1 MNTVEDRANR
11 IKLSSM
17 ISRNL
22 MWQYSVGLI
31 AHLVIITIISA
42 GWDSAYLALTVF
54 TVFVTLITIAGP
66 LQQMDQWKA
75 VIDDSQENEA
85 DLHIMKLSDTV
96 QWGMFKGLVVCS
108 LGLTALA
115 EIYLMWMA

>member
-1 MNTVEDRANR
+1 
-11 IKLSSM
+11 
-17 ISRNL
+17 

-31 AHLVIITIISA
+31 SHLVIITIISA

>member
-11 IKLSSM
+11 IMLSST

-54 TVFVTLITIAGP
+54 TVFVTLISIAGP
-66 LQQMDQWKA
+66 LQAMDLWKA
-75 VIDDSQENEA
+75 NIEDSQENEA
-85 DLHIMKLSDTV
+85 DLRTKKHADTV

-115 EIYLMWMA
+115 EIYLMWFA

>member
-11 IKLSSM
+11 IMLSST

-54 TVFVTLITIAGP
+54 TVFVTLLSIAGP
-66 LQQMDQWKA
+66 LQAMDLWKA
-75 VIDDSQENEA
+75 NIEDSQENEA
-85 DLHIMKLSDTV
+85 DLRTKKYGDTV
-96 QWGMFKGLVVCS
+96 QWGKFKGLIVCS

-115 EIYLMWMA
+115 EIYLMWFA